1 MYYFTCE
8 IMCGIRIVHMFE
20 EVSFPDSS
28 GANYDSLLWN

>member
-20 EVSFPDSS
+20 VSFPDSS